1 MRKLLAFAAVYLIW
15 GSTYLAIGV
24 GVRDIPPFLMAGVRF
39 FTAGAILFLV
49 ARRGEAPLTRR
60 EWAEAALAGVLFF
73 TAAHG
78 LGHWAQVRI
87 PSGAAAVLVATV
99 VFWIA
104 GLDAVFVARRRPS
117 LVAILC
123 TLTGFSGVV
132 VLVAPWRSEAV
143 LDPTGVTAMLLGPI
157 AWATASLW
165 SRRPSMPR
173 CLPLSAGAQMLVGG
187 TVLLLLGT
195 VSGQWSQVTLADVGA
210 PAFAALLY
218 LVVFG
223 SIVAFVAYTWLL
235 AHVEPALAAT
245 YAFVNPLIAVLLG
258 GLVLG
263 EDLSPRVWL
272 ALALIVVPVALLQWN
287 ETRTRPALAAGAGRP
302 PAPPPRGVLH
312 AADAARRPRR
322 PGFR

>member
-1 MRKLLAFAAVYLIW
+1 MRKFLAFAAVYLIW

-39 FTAGAILFLV
+39 FTAGAILFLF

-60 EWAEAALAGVLFF
+60 EWAEAGLAGLLFF

-104 GLDAVFVARRRPS
+104 GLDAAFVARKRPS
-117 LVAILC
+117 LTTVLC
-123 TLTGFSGVV
+123 TITGFSGVV
-132 VLVAPWRSEAV
+132 VLVAPWRADAV
-143 LDPTGVTAMLLGPI
+143 LDPAGVIAMLLGPV

-165 SRRPSMPR
+165 SRRPTMPR

-187 TVLLLLGT
+187 AALLVLGT
-195 VSGQWSQVTLADVGA
+195 VSGQWSHLALPDIGA
-210 PAFAALLY
+210 PAFAALVY

-235 AHVEPALAAT
+235 SHVEPALAAT

-258 GLVLG
+258 GVILG
-263 EDLSPRVWL
+263 EDLSSRVWL
-272 ALALIVVPVALLQWN
+272 ALGLIVVPVALLQWS
-287 ETRTRPALAAGAGRP
+287 EARMRPAGPRSASDTPRPAGL
-302 PAPPPRGVLH
+302 LH
-312 AADAARRPRR
+312 AADASRRPRR

>member
-1 MRKLLAFAAVYLIW
+1 MRKFLAFAAVYLIW

-39 FTAGAILFLV
+39 LTAGVILFCW
-49 ARRGEAPLTRR
+49 ARRGESPLTRR
-60 EWAEAALAGVLFF
+60 EWMEAALAGLLFF

-99 VFWIA
+99 VFWITA
-104 GLDAVFVARRRPS
+104 LDAAFVARRRPS
-117 LVAILC
+117 LVAVAC
-123 TLTGFSGVV
+123 AVTGFAGVV
-132 VLVAPWRSEAV
+132 VLVAPWRAEAV
-143 LDPTGVTAMLLGPI
+143 LDRAGVVAMLFAPL

-173 CLPLSAGAQMLVGG
+173 CLPLSAGAQMMVGG
-187 TVLLLLGT
+187 AALVALGT
-195 VSGQWSQVTLADVGA
+195 AAGDWGGVSLDAVRPEAWA
-210 PAFAALLY
+210 AFLY
-218 LVVFG
+218 LVLFG

-235 AHVEPALAAT
+235 SHVAPSLAAT

-263 EDLSPRVWL
+263 EELSPRVWL
-272 ALALIVVPVALLQWN
+272 ALGLIVVPVALLQWS
-287 ETRTRPALAAGAGRP
+287 EARGRPALAAGEGRP
-302 PAPPPRGVLH
+302 PAPPRRGLLH
-312 AADAARRPRR
+312 AADRRRRPER

>member
-39 FTAGAILFLV
+39 FTAGTILFLF

-104 GLDAVFVARRRPS
+104 GLDAAFVARRRPS

-123 TLTGFSGVV
+123 TVTGFSGVV

-143 LDPTGVTAMLLGPI
+143 LDPAGVVAMLLGPI

-187 TVLLLLGT
+187 AALLLLGT
-195 VSGQWSQVTLADVGA
+195 VSGQWSQVNLADVGA

-235 AHVEPALAAT
+235 THVEPALAAT

-258 GLVLG
+258 GLILG

-272 ALALIVVPVALLQWN
+272 ALGLIVVPVALLQWN
-287 ETRTRPALAAGAGRP
+287 EARTRPALAAGAGRP
-302 PAPPPRGVLH
+302 PAPPPPGLLH
-312 AADAARRPRR
+312 AADAAGRPRR